1 MSSEPPASAAD
12 AARSALRRL
21 AHATRT
27 IPEPGETYAMLGP
40 LHAGMASLGQT
51 LEQLADWHQRHAPV
65 ANTADPRQLGREV
78 AAELAAAELR
88 DAASFLEAAFGR
100 VAAAWSHN
108 GRVVWQPVPL
118 PAPPERSQQL
128 AGPSTSGTPDTP
140 KDDSCGLGR

>member
-12 AARSALRRL
+12 AAREVLGRL

-27 IPEPGETYAMLGP
+27 IPEPGESYAVLGS

-51 LEQLADWHQRHAPV
+51 LEQPADCHQRHAPV

-88 DAASFLEAAFGR
+88 DAASSLEAAYSR

-108 GRVVWQPVPL
+108 GRVVWQPVP
-118 PAPPERSQQL
+118 PTAPPKRSRQL
-128 AGPSTSGTPDTP
+128 AEPSTFGTPETP
-140 KDDSCGLGR
+140 HDGCGLGR